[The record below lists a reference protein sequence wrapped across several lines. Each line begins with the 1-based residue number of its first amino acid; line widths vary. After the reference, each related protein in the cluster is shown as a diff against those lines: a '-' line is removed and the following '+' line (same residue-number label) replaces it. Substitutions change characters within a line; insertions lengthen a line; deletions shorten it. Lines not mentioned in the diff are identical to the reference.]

1 MEKAELVRLA
11 VQAIE
16 DKKGEDLAVFS
27 VAAKLGYTDTI
38 LLATG
43 NNPRHVD
50 AIIEEVRSR
59 LIQAKLEILGVEGR
73 EQGEWVL
80 LDAGDLIVHVM
91 QPAARDYYLL
101 DQAWAD
107 CKIEHK

>member
-43 NNPRHVD
+43 NNQRHVD
-50 AIIEEVRSR
+50 AIVEEVRGR
-59 LIQAKLEILGVEGR
+59 LIQAKQEILGVEGR

-107 CKIEHK
+107 CKIEPK